1 MYLWDTIQF
10 GIHFQ
15 KVFEHRDTFYLVY
28 SFRKYLSVRSE
39 YLDHEEDGDPL
50 VVGVVQVCTVK
61 GLAGTGTLTKNW
73 SILTCLFRK
82 VDIWR

>member
-1 MYLWDTIQF
+1 M
-10 GIHFQ
+10 
-15 KVFEHRDTFYLVY
+15 VY
-28 SFRKYLSVRSE
+28 IFRKYLYVRSE

-73 SILTCLFRK
+73 SILKCLLCK
-82 VDIWR
+82 VDIWQ